1 MHKLISLF
9 LIICFYQLNAQNNY
23 KHSINGEYVKHSRY
37 SLSYLE
43 EHEQAEW
50 VYYKLN
56 YNLLKGN
63 AERSD
68 NFRVDLSVSTGSA
81 SLNDYKGTGYD
92 RGHLAP
98 AGDMRDSYISMSD
111 SFFMSNMSPQV
122 PSFNR
127 GGWKRL
133 ETLVRSWAE
142 KNELYIVTAGILK
155 ESLSKIGTNGV
166 SVPEY
171 FYKVIYVPSS
181 SKMIGFLMPNKKI
194 NLDLSYYAKTVDEI
208 EKLTGI
214 NFFYNIDD
222 DLEDRLESEL
232 SMDNWDFN
240 STPSFSTNSYN
251 SSSVQCKG
259 IAKSTGNR
267 CRNKSKNTNGYCYI
281 HKAQAPG
288 YVPPKKSNYVGRC
301 NATTK
306 KGTRCKRNASSGTR
320 YCWQHQ

>member
-1 MHKLISLF
+1 MNKLISLF
-9 LIICFYQLNAQNNY
+9 LIICFYQLNAQDNY
-23 KHSINGEYVKHSRY
+23 KHSINGEYVEHSRY

-63 AERSD
+63 TERSD
-68 NFRVDLSVSTGSA
+68 NFRVDLSISTGSA

-98 AGDMRDSYISMSD
+98 AGDMKDSYISMSD
-111 SFFMSNMSPQV
+111 SFFMSNMSPQL

-133 ETLVRSWAE
+133 EALVRSWAE

-166 SVPEY
+166 SIPEH

-181 SKMIGFLMPNKKI
+181 SKMIGFLMPNTKI
-194 NLDLSYYAKTVDEI
+194 NLDLSYYAKNVDEI

-214 NFFYNIDD
+214 DFFYNIDD

-232 SMDNWDFN
+232 RIDNWDFN
-240 STPSFSTNSYN
+240 STTSFSTNSSN
-251 SSSVQCKG
+251 SSSVQCKA

-267 CRNKSKNTNGYCYI
+267 CRNKSKNTNGYCYV
-281 HKAQAPG
+281 HRAQAPD
-288 YVPPKKSNYVGRC
+288 YIPPKKSNYVGRC

-306 KGTRCKRNASSGTR
+306 KGTRCKRNASSGSR
-320 YCWQHQ
+320 YCWQHH

>member
-1 MHKLISLF
+1 MRS
-9 LIICFYQLNAQNNY
+9 IIHIVTLALLCHLNAQDNY
-23 KHSINGEYVKHSRY
+23 KHSINGEYVEHSRY
-37 SLSYLE
+37 TLSYIE

-56 YNLLKGN
+56 PNLLRGN
-63 AERSD
+63 TERSN
-68 NFRVDLSVSTGSA
+68 NFRVDFSISTGSA

-98 AGDMRDSYISMSD
+98 AGDMKDSYISMSN

-133 ETLVRSWAE
+133 ESLVRSWAE
-142 KNELYIVTAGILK
+142 KDELYIITAGILK
-155 ESLSKIGTNGV
+155 ESLSKIGANGV

-181 SKMIGFLMPNKKI
+181 SKMIGFLMPNTKI

-208 EKLTGI
+208 ENLTGI
-214 NFFYNIDD
+214 DFFYNIDD
-222 DLEDRLESEL
+222 NLEDRLESEL
-232 SMDNWDFN
+232 RIDNWDFN
-240 STPSFSTNSYN
+240 LTPSFSIDSSS

-267 CRNKSKNTNGYCYI
+267 CRNKSKNTNGYCNV
-281 HKAQAPG
+281 HKAQAPD
-288 YVPPKKSNYVGRC
+288 YIPPKKSNYVGRC
-301 NATTK
+301 YATTK
-306 KGTRCKRNASSGTR
+306 KGTRCKRNASSGSR

>member
-1 MHKLISLF
+1 MKRIIHIVTLALF
-9 LIICFYQLNAQNNY
+9 CHLYAQDNY
-23 KHSINGEYVKHSRY
+23 KHSINGEYVEHSRY
-37 SLSYLE
+37 SLSYSE

-56 YNLLKGN
+56 PNLLRGN
-63 AERSD
+63 TERSN
-68 NFRVDLSVSTGSA
+68 NFRFDFSISTGSA
-81 SLNDYKGTGYD
+81 SLNDYKGSGYD

-98 AGDMRDSYISMSD
+98 AGDMKDSYTSMSD

-133 ETLVRSWAE
+133 EALVRSWAE
-142 KNELYIVTAGILK
+142 KDELYIITAGILK
-155 ESLSKIGTNGV
+155 ESLLKIGKNGV

-171 FYKVIYVPSS
+171 FYKVIYVPTS
-181 SKMIGFLMPNKKI
+181 SKMIGFLMPNTKI
-194 NLDLSYYAKTVDEI
+194 NLDLSFYAKTVDEI

-214 NFFYNIDD
+214 DFFYNIDD

-232 SMDNWDFN
+232 RIDNWDFN
-240 STPSFSTNSYN
+240 LIPSFSKDSSN
-251 SSSVQCKG
+251 SSSAQCKG

-267 CRNKSKNTNGYCYI
+267 CRNKSKNTNGYCNV
-281 HKAQAPG
+281 HKAQAPD
-288 YVPPKKSNYVGRC
+288 YIPLKKSNYVGRC

-306 KGTRCKRNASSGTR
+306 KGTRCKRNASSGSR